1 MIRGD
6 NHLVLDNMRDD
17 YPDLV
22 QWVRDH
28 GRPAKPNGKLTH
40 ELRSVNLT
48 LLDPLD
54 SLPFGTGAK
63 GNPESLAVAEAL
75 QLISGTN
82 EFALMSRIGVGT
94 PGFSVGER
102 IAGQL
107 DGVAKALQ
115 LDGQTRQ
122 ALASVWDPAY
132 DRGTFRPCTLTLQ
145 FFWREE
151 KLELHVNVRS
161 LDVVVAPTENIFPLA
176 QLQITMARFLGTNV
190 GNLELHVGSLHM
202 RASDSGVL
210 DLLHKTEQLTR
221 PADVPLGIGDG
232 SEQLW
237 EETAA
242 RAKFV
247 LDVATGRIVDGVNV
261 NAFSETEKWYLER
274 LRPFWTPGG

>member
-22 QWVRDH
+22 QWVREH
-28 GRPAKPNGKLTH
+28 GRPAKPNGLLTY
-40 ELRSVNLT
+40 ELRSLNLT

-54 SLPFGTGAK
+54 SLPLETGVRINEA
-63 GNPESLAVAEAL
+63 LATAEAL

-82 EFALMSRIGVGT
+82 EFALMSRIGAGV

-102 IAGQL
+102 IAGQIE
-107 DGVAKALQ
+107 GVARTLQ
-115 LDGQTRQ
+115 LDGQSRQ
-122 ALASVWDPAY
+122 AVLSVWDPAY
-132 DRGTFRPCTLTLQ
+132 DRGSFRPCTLALQ

-151 KLELHVNVRS
+151 KLELHANLRS
-161 LDVVVAPTENIFPLA
+161 ADVFTAPAENFFPLA
-176 QLQITMARFLGTNV
+176 QFQVSMARFLGAAL
-190 GNLELHVGSLHM
+190 GALELHVGSMHM
-202 RASDSGVL
+202 YSHDSGRL
-210 DLLHKTEQLTR
+210 DTMHDTEALVR
-221 PADVPLGIGDG
+221 PKDIPLGIGGG

-237 EETAA
+237 EEVAE

-247 LDVATGRIVDGVNV
+247 LDVGTGRITEGVNK